1 MSVERNQPEPGR
13 RLEFRTARL
22 SDLRPYAG
30 NARTHSP
37 EQLERLRDSI
47 ARFGFIA
54 PAVALP
60 DGTLVAGHGRTAAA
74 SLAGLEEVPVVFL
87 HGYSIDEA
95 RAYCLA
101 DNRLA
106 DLAGWDESALAV
118 ELSSLEGDLLSSAGF
133 NADEVEDILSR
144 GSEDEPPPTTG
155 GEEGISSEVCCP
167 RCRHRFDLSEG

>member
-1 MSVERNQPEPGR
+1 MKLENSTPPSGR
-13 RLEFRTARL
+13 RLEFRVVAL
-22 SDLRPYAG
+22 SSLKPYAG

-37 EQLERLRDSI
+37 EQLERLRDSVS
-47 ARFGFIA
+47 RFGFVA
-54 PAVALP
+54 PALALP

-74 SLAGLEEVPVVFL
+74 ALAGLAEVPVVYL
-87 HGYSIDEA
+87 HGFTAEEA

-106 DLAGWDESALAV
+106 DLAGWDEAALSL
-118 ELSSLEGDLLSSAGF
+118 ELSSLESDLLSSAGF
-133 NADEVEDILSR
+133 NPDEVEGILNR
-144 GSEDEPPPTTG
+144 EAEDEPPPSTG